1 MYRRTSN
8 LNYGVGVPS
17 AKKGSFSALASLSV
31 GQIRVVTRIATLLSC
46 CFYLLLLYRSLKPN
60 YFQSQTRSR
69 YERLLIA
76 PPSEMNALKKD
87 RPTTMLLAI
96 FTRSSTYMDRK
107 EYVRDTYI
115 RGALETDFRF
125 CKLDDYIRQTNEMA
139 IEDRPCQVPYT
150 FVIGAGGRHKPY
162 DHDGDV
168 DKTPLTLQTNRD
180 GTIDPEG
187 DCTYLNIQENMNFGK
202 SPTYFK
208 YGAHLA
214 MEYAIDYIAKLDDDT
229 MISIDLLLDF
239 INDELPP
246 APYNKR
252 IYGGAAR
259 MSRMQSHMYAA
270 GEFYFMSSDLAD
282 YVTNI
287 LSAEDRRELMIK
299 RRIEDLDM
307 ATFIYSHPMPIKFMN
322 LYPRMFWHHPCKSEK
337 CFRTFWENQMPS
349 LGTIERPLVPWTHYC
364 KTILNGQQY

>member
-1 MYRRTSN
+1 MSRQTGNCRVS
-8 LNYGVGVPS
+8 V
-17 AKKGSFSALASLSV
+17 KWSFYPSLSV
-31 GQIRVVTRIATLLSC
+31 VQIRIATRVVATLLSC
-46 CFYLLLLYRSLKPN
+46 LLLLLLLSLSSLSSTP
-60 YFQSQTRSR
+60 YSQSRTYK
-69 YERLLIA
+69 YERLLMA
-76 PPSEMNALKKD
+76 PPSEVHLHKKHQKE

-96 FTRSSTYMDRK
+96 FTRSSAYMDRK

-115 RGALETDFRF
+115 KGTLDEDDRF
-125 CKLDDYIRQTNEMA
+125 CKLDDFIRQTKEMA

-162 DHDGDV
+162 DHDD
-168 DKTPLTLQTNRD
+168 DNTPITLQTDRE
-180 GTIDPEG
+180 GSIDPEG

-208 YGAHLA
+208 YGAELSK
-214 MEYAIDYIAKLDDDT
+214 EYAIDYIAKLDDDT
-229 MISIDLLLDF
+229 MISIDLLMEF

-259 MSRMQSHMYAA
+259 LSLMQSHMYAA

-282 YVTNI
+282 YVANSLT
-287 LSAEDRRELMIK
+287 AEERSELMIR

-337 CFRTFWENQMPS
+337 CFRTFWEHQMPS
-349 LGTIERPLVPWTHYC
+349 LGNIERPVLPWTHYC
-364 KTILNGQQY
+364 QTILSGRQY